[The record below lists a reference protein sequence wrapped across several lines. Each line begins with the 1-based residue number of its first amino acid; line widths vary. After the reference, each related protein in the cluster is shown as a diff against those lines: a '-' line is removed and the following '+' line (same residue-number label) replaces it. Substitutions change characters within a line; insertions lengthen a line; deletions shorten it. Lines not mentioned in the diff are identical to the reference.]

1 MSRRK
6 HSSRRRGSNSTTQI
20 LQLPRSNIVNNFQP
34 LEILDS
40 ESLEKIHRT
49 AMRIVEDLGVVFLNE
64 ETLKIL
70 RHNGASIDDAGTV
83 RLDAETLMHWVDKCP
98 SSFRLHARNPERDVT
113 IGGNNIHLAPVSG
126 PPNISDLDNGRRMGT
141 YEDQCN
147 LIKLGQSLNVLSLG
161 GASPVEATNLPAET
175 RHLDLYHAQIT
186 LTDRAWNA
194 RAIGAERVTDAL
206 EMVAIARGI
215 ERQQLKH
222 EPSLLSVV
230 NVNSPRLM
238 DGEMLT
244 GLMEMVRN
252 GQPCIITPFTLAGAM
267 SPVTLAG
274 ALAQQ
279 TAEALLVIAFTQ
291 MINPG
296 CPVVFGGFTSN
307 VDMKSGAPA
316 FGTPEYAQA
325 ILIGGQLARRYG
337 LPYRTSN
344 VNASNAVDAQAT
356 YETTMSLWAA
366 MMAHANIINHATG
379 WLEGGLTASME
390 KYILDVEILQNLKQL
405 LIPPVVDDDSLAFEA
420 IRAVPPGGHH
430 LGSEH
435 TLARFKTAFYA
446 PILSDWQNYESWQ
459 GDGAKT
465 ATERANPIWKALLAE
480 YNPPPLDPAIHKRL
494 DEYVTM
500 RKQQVTTSAANFSKD

>member
-6 HSSRRRGSNSTTQI
+6 RGSRRRSNDSIAQI
-20 LQLPRSNIVNNFQP
+20 PQLPRSNIVNRFQP
-34 LEILDS
+34 LEILDNA
-40 ESLEKIHRT
+40 SLDKIHNT
-49 AMRIVEDLGVVFLNE
+49 AMRIVEDLGVVFQDDEAL
-64 ETLKIL
+64 TIL
-70 RHNGASIDDAGTV
+70 RHNGASIDEAGTV
-83 RLDAETLMHWVDKCP
+83 RLDAETLMHWIGKCP
-98 SSFRLHARNPERDVT
+98 SSFQLHARNPERNVT
-113 IGGNNIHLAPVSG
+113 IGGNNIHLAPVGG
-126 PPNISDLDNGRRMGT
+126 PPNISDLDNGRRAGT
-141 YEDQCN
+141 FEDQCN
-147 LIKLGQSLNVLSLG
+147 LIKLGQSLNILSLG
-161 GASPVEATNLPAET
+161 GAAPVEAINLPAET
-175 RHLDLYHAQIT
+175 RHLDFYHAQIT

-215 ERQQLKH
+215 DRQQLMR

-230 NVNSPRLM
+230 NINSPRIM

-356 YETTMSLWAA
+356 YETMMSLWAA

-379 WLEGGLTASME
+379 WLEGGLTASLE
-390 KYILDVEILQNLKQL
+390 KYILDAEVLQNLKQL
-405 LIPPVVDDDSLAFEA
+405 LIPPKVDEDSLAFEA

-435 TLARFKTAFYA
+435 TMARFKTAFYA
-446 PILSDWQNYESWQ
+446 PILSNWQNFESWQ
-459 GDGAKT
+459 DDGAKT
-465 ATERANPIWKALLAE
+465 ATERANAIWKALLAE
-480 YNPPPLDPAIHKRL
+480 YSPPPLDLAIRQQL
-494 DEYVTM
+494 DEYITM
-500 RKQQVTTSAANFSKD
+500 RKEQIQAA

>member
-1 MSRRK
+1 MVRRK
-6 HSSRRRGSNSTTQI
+6 QRSGRRSNSTTKDF
-20 LQLPRSNIVNNFQP
+20 QLPRSNMVNNFPP
-34 LEILDS
+34 LEILDR

-49 AMRIVEDLGVVFLNE
+49 AMRVVEDLGVVFLNDE
-64 ETLKIL
+64 AAKIL
-70 RHNGASIDDAGTV
+70 QLNGASIDDAGTV
-83 RLDAETLMHWVDKCP
+83 RLNAETLMHWVGKCP
-98 SSFRLHARNPERDVT
+98 SSFQLHARNPERNVI

-161 GASPVEATNLPAET
+161 GSSPVEATNLPAET

-194 RAIGAERVTDAL
+194 RAIGAERVSDAL
-206 EMVAIARGI
+206 EMVAIARSI
-215 ERQQLKH
+215 DRQQLKA

-238 DGEMLT
+238 DSEMLT

-267 SPVTLAG
+267 SPVTLPG

-325 ILIGGQLARRYG
+325 ILINGQLARRYG

-344 VNASNAVDAQAT
+344 VNASNTVDAQAT
-356 YETTMSLWAA
+356 YETMMSLWAA
-366 MMAHANIINHATG
+366 TMAHAHIINHATG

-390 KYILDVEILQNLKQL
+390 KYILDTEILQNLKQL
-405 LIPPVVDDDSLAFEA
+405 LIPPVVNEDSLAFDA
-420 IRAVPPGGHH
+420 ISAVPPGGHY

-459 GDGAKT
+459 GDGART
-465 ATERANPIWKALLAE
+465 ATERANPIWKTLLAE
-480 YNPPPLDPAIHKRL
+480 YTPPPLDPTIRQRL
-494 DEYVTM
+494 DEYVTI
-500 RKQQVTTSAANFSKD
+500 RKQQIQTS

>member
-1 MSRRK
+1 MSGRK
-6 HSSRRRGSNSTTQI
+6 RSSRRRSSDSTTKVP
-20 LQLPRSNIVNNFQP
+20 QLPRSGIVNHFQP

-40 ESLEKIHRT
+40 DSLEKIHQT
-49 AMRIVEDLGVVFLNE
+49 AMRIVEDLGVVFLDDE
-64 ETLKIL
+64 ALKIL
-70 RHNGASIDDAGTV
+70 SHNGASVDDTGTV
-83 RLDAETLMHWVDKCP
+83 RLDTKTLMHWVEKCP

-113 IGGNNIHLAPVSG
+113 IGGNNIHLAPVGG
-126 PPNISDLDNGRRMGT
+126 PPNISDLDNGRRIGT
-141 YEDQCN
+141 FEDQCN
-147 LIKLGQSLNVLSLG
+147 LLRLGQSLNVLSLG
-161 GASPVEATNLPAET
+161 GAAPVEATDLPAET
-175 RHLDLYHAQIT
+175 RHLDFYHAQIT
-186 LTDRAWNA
+186 LTDRVWNA

-215 ERQQLKH
+215 NRQQLRS

-244 GLMEMVRN
+244 GLTEMVRN

-267 SPVTLAG
+267 SPITLAG

-356 YETTMSLWAA
+356 YETMMSLWAA
-366 MMAHANIINHATG
+366 TMAHANIINHAAG

-390 KYILDVEILQNLKQL
+390 KYILDAEILQNLKQL
-405 LIPPVVDDDSLAFEA
+405 LIPLRVDDDSLAFEA

-435 TLARFKTAFYA
+435 TMARFKSAFYA
-446 PILSDWQNYESWQ
+446 PMLSNWQNFESWQ
-459 GDGAKT
+459 DDGAKT
-465 ATERANPIWKALLAE
+465 ATERANTIWKALLAE
-480 YNPPPLDPAIHKRL
+480 YSPPPLDSTIRQQL
-494 DEYVTM
+494 EEYMSM
-500 RKQQVTTSAANFSKD
+500 RKGQIQSANQ

>member
-6 HSSRRRGSNSTTQI
+6 RESRRRSNDSTTQI
-20 LQLPRSNIVNNFQP
+20 NQLPRSNITNHFQP
-34 LEILDS
+34 LEILDNA
-40 ESLEKIHRT
+40 SLDKIHRT
-49 AMRIVEDLGVVFLNE
+49 AMRIVEELGVVFLDDE
-64 ETLKIL
+64 ALKIL
-70 RHNGASIDDAGTV
+70 RHNGAIIDDAGTV
-83 RLDAETLMHWVDKCP
+83 RLDAETLMRWIGKCP
-98 SSFRLHARNPERDVT
+98 SSFKLHARNPERNVT
-113 IGGNNIHLAPVSG
+113 IGGNNIHFAPVAG
-126 PPNISDLDNGRRMGT
+126 PPNISDLDNGRRAGT
-141 YEDQCN
+141 FEDQRN
-147 LIKLGQSLNVLSLG
+147 LIKLGQSLNMLSLG
-161 GASPVEATNLPAET
+161 GAAPVEAMNLPAET

-215 ERQQLKH
+215 DRQQLRR

-230 NVNSPRLM
+230 NVNSPRIM

-274 ALAQQ
+274 SLAQQ

-325 ILIGGQLARRYG
+325 ILIGGQLARRYR

-344 VNASNAVDAQAT
+344 VNASNTVDAQAT
-356 YETTMSLWAA
+356 YETMMSMWAA
-366 MMAHANIINHATG
+366 IMAHANIINHATG
-379 WLEGGLTASME
+379 WLEGGLTASLE
-390 KYILDVEILQNLKQL
+390 KYILDAEVIQNLSQL
-405 LIPPVVDDDSLAFEA
+405 LIPPKVDEDSLAFDA

-430 LGSEH
+430 L
-435 TLARFKTAFYA
+435 K
-446 PILSDWQNYESWQ
+446 
-459 GDGAKT
+459 
-465 ATERANPIWKALLAE
+465 LL
-480 YNPPPLDPAIHKRL
+480 LG
-494 DEYVTM
+494 
-500 RKQQVTTSAANFSKD
+500 

>member
-6 HSSRRRGSNSTTQI
+6 QGSRRRSSDSITKVP
-20 LQLPRSNIVNNFQP
+20 QLPRSTIVNPFQP
-34 LEILDS
+34 VEILDS

-49 AMRIVEDLGVVFLNE
+49 AMRIVEELGLVFLDE
-64 ETLKIL
+64 QALEIL
-70 RHNGASIDDAGTV
+70 GDNGASIDDAGTV
-83 RLDAETLMHWVDKCP
+83 RLDADTLMHWIDKCP
-98 SSFRLHARNPERDVT
+98 PSFQLHARNPERNVT
-113 IGGNNIHLAPVSG
+113 IGGNNIHLAPVGG
-126 PPNISDLDNGRRMGT
+126 PPNISDLDNGRRAGT
-141 YEDQCN
+141 FEDQCK

-161 GASPVEATNLPAET
+161 GASPVEATDLPAES
-175 RHLDLYHAQIT
+175 RHLDFYHAQIT
-186 LTDRAWNA
+186 LTDRVWNA

-206 EMVAIARGI
+206 EMVAIARGVS
-215 ERQQLKH
+215 RQQLKS

-252 GQPCIITPFTLAGAM
+252 GQPCMITPFTLAGAM
-267 SPVTLAG
+267 GPITLAG

-291 MINPG
+291 MLNPG

-307 VDMKSGAPA
+307 VDMKTGAPA

-325 ILIGGQLARRYG
+325 ILIGGQLARRYK

-356 YETTMSLWAA
+356 YETMMSLWAA
-366 MMAHANIINHATG
+366 MMAHANIINHAAG

-390 KYILDVEILQNLKQL
+390 KYILDAEAIQNLKQL
-405 LIPPVVDDDSLAFEA
+405 LIPPKVDEESLAFEA

-435 TLARFKTAFYA
+435 TIARFKNAFYA
-446 PILSDWQNYESWQ
+446 PMLSNWQNFESWES
-459 GDGAKT
+459 DGAKIT
-465 ATERANPIWKALLAE
+465 TERANTIWKTLLAE
-480 YNPPPLDPAIHKRL
+480 YSPPPLDSAIRQQL
-494 DEYVTM
+494 DEYVVR
-500 RKQQVTTSAANFSKD
+500 RKKQIQELSA